1 MAVKNK
7 VTEVSV
13 KKKTQKIVIEEY
25 YDGFAVIVDEERF
38 HFDQEESVEGLVA
51 VFKAVGCDDV
61 GYEEV
66 Y

>member
-13 KKKTQKIVIEEY
+13 KKKTRKVVIEEY
-25 YDGFAVIVDEERF
+25 YDGFAVIVGDERF
-38 HFDQEESVEGLVA
+38 HFDQEESVAGLVA
-51 VFKAVGCDDV
+51 AFEAAGCDDV
-61 GYEEV
+61 SFEAV